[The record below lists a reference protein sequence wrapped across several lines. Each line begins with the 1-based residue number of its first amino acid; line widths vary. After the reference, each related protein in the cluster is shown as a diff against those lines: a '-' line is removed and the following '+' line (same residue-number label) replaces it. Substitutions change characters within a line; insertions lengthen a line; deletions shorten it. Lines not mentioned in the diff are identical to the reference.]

1 MENATKALL
10 IAAGVLIGIIILSML
25 LLGYNQISNY
35 YQQQSDN
42 LSLKQ
47 IVELNKKFTNYDG
60 KTIRGNEM
68 LSVINSV
75 VDYNTWVT
83 QNANEGYEE
92 IQLNISF
99 EMLEKTDSRWTSF
112 HIEESSSYDYLFP
125 NNSPITNTNMKKIS
139 TRKNDLLTKFS
150 NLSQTGFVSSNVVSE
165 NTLQLLSSNVHTIRD
180 WLTRSTQNTNDM
192 SQSQKERY
200 DENNVKAAKIID
212 KILQTKF
219 TDNTAE
225 ETQRNM
231 LAQKS
236 KIEKIEQIAA
246 EYYEL
251 TQFKRTYFLCEG
263 EETGKSGVL
272 IASNGKVKAM
282 NFKIVLNNDQ
292 GHTIKFN

>member
-35 YQQQSDN
+35 YQQQCDN
-42 LSLKQ
+42 LSLRQ

-99 EMLEKTDSRWTSF
+99 EMLETDSRWTSF
-112 HIEESSSYDYLFP
+112 HYLFP

-139 TRKNDLLTKFS
+139 TRKNYLLTKFS

-200 DENNVKAAKIID
+200 DENNVKAAKLID

-263 EETGKSGVL
+263 EETDKSGVL

>member
-1 MENATKALL
+1 MQYKDL
-10 IAAGVLIGIIILSML
+10 IYKITSSSNNTVVTSEEMKKEIPDINPARKSVQLKDVLIGIIILSML

-99 EMLEKTDSRWTSF
+99 EMSEKTDSRWTSF

-165 NTLQLLSSNVHTIRD
+165 NTLQLLYKVACLSKKKCYFCTRNNGEVHT
-180 WLTRSTQNTNDM
+180 NTDIPTH
-192 SQSQKERY
+192 K
-200 DENNVKAAKIID
+200 K
-212 KILQTKF
+212 
-219 TDNTAE
+219 
-225 ETQRNM
+225 
-231 LAQKS
+231 
-236 KIEKIEQIAA
+236 
-246 EYYEL
+246 
-251 TQFKRTYFLCEG
+251 G
-263 EETGKSGVL
+263 
-272 IASNGKVKAM
+272 
-282 NFKIVLNNDQ
+282 
-292 GHTIKFN
+292 

>member
-1 MENATKALL
+1 
-10 IAAGVLIGIIILSML
+10 
-25 LLGYNQISNY
+25 
-35 YQQQSDN
+35 
-42 LSLKQ
+42 
-47 IVELNKKFTNYDG
+47 
-60 KTIRGNEM
+60 
-68 LSVINSV
+68 
-75 VDYNTWVT
+75 
-83 QNANEGYEE
+83 
-92 IQLNISF
+92 
-99 EMLEKTDSRWTSF
+99 
-112 HIEESSSYDYLFP
+112 
-125 NNSPITNTNMKKIS
+125 MKKIS

-200 DENNVKAAKIID
+200 DENNVKAAICSIFSILLFCASIFLCVSSAVLSVNFVCNILSII
-212 KILQTKF
+212 F
-219 TDNTAE
+219 
-225 ETQRNM
+225 
-231 LAQKS
+231 
-236 KIEKIEQIAA
+236 AA

-263 EETGKSGVL
+263 EETDKSGVL